1 MSSFLNPLRS
11 LEQVLYILSWNSGQ
25 IVLLMLSGFSKIN
38 LYTTS
43 CQFSGLFQWSFFWFQ
58 GFSLLTLLIYTGCW
72 IGRLFFAKRISPGQ
86 NGDELFGERNFMQPM
101 GRPKHAHKVPCFFP
115 FKFGAGRHGEVF
127 FHLSLVPNVFSPCS
141 C

>member
-1 MSSFLNPLRS
+1 MGSLNHDVIGLGVRSWQLPICLVSLLKLFLILYSSCLLGLR
-11 LEQVLYILSWNSGQ
+11 
-25 IVLLMLSGFSKIN
+25 
-38 LYTTS
+38 T
-43 CQFSGLFQWSFFWFQ
+43 FFWSQ

-115 FKFGAGRHGEVF
+115 FKFGAGRGRIF

-141 C
+141 R